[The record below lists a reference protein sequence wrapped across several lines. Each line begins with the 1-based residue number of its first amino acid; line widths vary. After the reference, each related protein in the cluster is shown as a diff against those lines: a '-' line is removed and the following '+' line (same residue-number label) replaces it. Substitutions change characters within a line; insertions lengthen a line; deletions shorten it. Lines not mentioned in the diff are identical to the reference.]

1 MASIFYNNVEY
12 GGAGNEVHYG
22 TTIPASSLGVSG
34 DAYFRLD
41 ANGNLIEEYIK
52 LGSNWTLVPKSDAV
66 LGTKTITQNGTY
78 SASTDS
84 LDGYSSV
91 DVNVSGGGS
100 TLITKTITQNGTYD
114 AQDDN
119 ADGFSRVIVNVSG
132 GGGSNLFAPISYYNN
147 NDSADNMTIPYENPF
162 SSAITTSNFFLDLKA
177 FEFSGSST
185 YTSSTVFD
193 SYSNDELTLEWDT
206 QSGSSRQYFGIV
218 AIENTNSV
226 QVLSGWTQYDTN
238 AVNEFTI
245 PASAQHLRADEFI
258 IDFRNVVSGGTSI
271 NKSSITRAIVNDKLQ
286 ITFPFPS
293 TAGSV
298 SLEARILYAV

>member
-1 MASIFYNNVEY
+1 MGTIFYKGIAY
-12 GGAGNEVHYG
+12 GGGGGGLVYSG
-22 TTIPASSLGVSG
+22 TSVPSSSLGQNG

-41 ANGNLIEEYIK
+41 VNGNIIENYIN
-52 LGSNWTLVPKSDAV
+52 LEGTWTIVPRSAAV
-66 LGTKTITQNGTY
+66 LGTKSVTSNGTY
-78 SASTDS
+78 AASTYD
-84 LDGYSSV
+84 LDGFSSFTV
-91 DVNVSGGGS
+91 DVSGVSGG
-100 TLITKTITQNGTYD
+100 
-114 AQDDN
+114 
-119 ADGFSRVIVNVSG
+119 
-132 GGGSNLFAPISYYNN
+132 NLFAPISYYNN
-147 NDSADNMTIPYENPF
+147 NDSAANMTIPYANPF

-218 AIENTNSV
+218 AIDNTNSV
-226 QVLSGWTQYDTN
+226 QVLSGWTQYNTN

-245 PASAQHLRADEFI
+245 PSTASHLRADEFI
-258 IDFRNVVSGGTSI
+258 IDFRNVVSGGESI
-271 NKSSITRAIVNDKLQ
+271 SKSSITRAIVNDKLQ

-293 TAGSV
+293 TASSV